1 MYGFAERSPRYVF
14 TQLDVDND
22 SWPRAPAT
30 SERRP
35 KCPATRVRLNRQKLS
50 YRVS

>member
-1 MYGFAERSPRYVF
+1 MCGFAERNLRYVF
-14 TQLDVDND
+14 TQLGVDD
-22 SWPRAPAT
+22 ASWPRAPAT

-35 KCPATRVRLNRQKLS
+35 KCLATRVRLNRKKLS